1 MNIVAHNHQSRE
13 LLSSKISRFLEEF
26 HVGRILKACNAYKV
40 RGFSVKDVFQ
50 VAFENAFSSKSF
62 FQKQR
67 ESSTSIPF
75 AKDTFFR
82 FMNSS
87 SINWRKFTNEAGDLL
102 EVSLYDAKGR
112 CVYHQYWTVGAALLK
127 SAKLTAARK
136 IMLMILRATLPKL
149 WMATVICE
157 IATNMHQMG

>member
-1 MNIVAHNHQSRE
+1 MKVTKLSQHKRRAYAMNIVAHNHQSRE

-26 HVGRILKACNAYKV
+26 HVGRILQACNAYKV

-75 AKDTFFR
+75 AKDTFYR

-87 SINWRKFTNEAGDLL
+87 SINWRKFTLQLSPRQLSRRLNHSPTRSVTMYLSSTILFSAG
-102 EVSLYDAKGR
+102 
-112 CVYHQYWTVGAALLK
+112 H
-127 SAKLTAARK
+127 ARK
-136 IMLMILRATLPKL
+136 R
-149 WMATVICE
+149 
-157 IATNMHQMG
+157 

>member
-40 RGFSVKDVFQ
+40 RGFSVKDIFQ

-67 ESSTSIPF
+67 ESSMSIPYEF
-75 AKDTFFR
+75 QQ
-82 FMNSS
+82 
-87 SINWRKFTNEAGDLL
+87 
-102 EVSLYDAKGR
+102 
-112 CVYHQYWTVGAALLK
+112 HQLAQIHI
-127 SAKLTAARK
+127 TA
-136 IMLMILRATLPKL
+136 ILGSYP
-149 WMATVICE
+149 E
-157 IATNMHQMG
+157 D